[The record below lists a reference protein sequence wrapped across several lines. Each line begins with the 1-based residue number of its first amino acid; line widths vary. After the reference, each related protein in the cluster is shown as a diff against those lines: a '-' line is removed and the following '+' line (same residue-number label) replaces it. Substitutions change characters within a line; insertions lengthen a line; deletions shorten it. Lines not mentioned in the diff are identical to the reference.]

1 MTSASPPRRR
11 TVRSKLV
18 VLVLASVGLAVTL
31 VAGVATWRDA
41 SRDAAV
47 QANRLSSATQVLAT
61 LSTQAAVS
69 GDRAQAYA
77 AIRAVGLMP
86 EVSYARIEAANGA
99 LLAETGMGARLS
111 SDARIGDA
119 RTPPSFLQLMNS
131 RSVQA
136 TAPIIDA
143 HRTVGRVV
151 VLGKVD
157 GEAGRVGQSI
167 AISLLAAAIAALAG
181 LAVAWRL
188 QQGISGPIQALTG
201 AVNDIR
207 KTHDYSR
214 KADVDADDE
223 VAELV
228 DGFNGML
235 AEIRTRDEAIARH
248 MAGLE
253 QTIAERTADLV
264 LAKDVAEAAT
274 NAKSDFLATMSHE
287 IRTPMNGI
295 MVMAEML
302 AAGEIP
308 PRQRRFA
315 EVIAK
320 SGSSLLAIINDILD
334 FSKIEAGKLELE
346 QVPVDV
352 ADVAEDVCSLFWER
366 ARAKS
371 LDLAA
376 YIDPTTPR
384 LISAD
389 EVRLRQIVGN
399 LVNNAIKFTETGGV
413 LIQIEPRAQ
422 GVLRVAVHDTGIG
435 IPADKLGSVFGAFS
449 QADQSTTRKF
459 GGTGLGLAICKR
471 LVEAMDG
478 RIGVTSEVGRGSVF
492 ALEVPVSVIEA
503 AEPWPKLTA
512 DHGLLAISG
521 ASSRHAMGRYLART
535 GMKVLDRTKATDS
548 AERGLIVGDAET
560 LATGRRQA
568 FESICLGEYG
578 DSAADNLKREG
589 LADAVL
595 VQPFRR
601 RDLKALLAQRE
612 AGAPIRDVKAEQAQT
627 SEALPQFAG
636 AHVLVADD
644 SAVNREVALEALS
657 RLGVTADIAVD
668 GAKAVEL
675 AKAGG
680 FALILMDGSMPEMDG
695 YDAARAIRALE
706 ADANGP
712 RIPIVALTAHVVG
725 KAADAWREAD
735 MDAVLHK
742 PFTLALLAK
751 VLGQYLEPTSQAE
764 PAALPASA
772 AATPMIADA
781 GLLDPQVVA
790 DMETMAENGRAEFV
804 ERVRRL
810 YRENAPNCIVALNEA
825 AAAGDAEAA
834 ASAAH
839 ALKSMSLN
847 IGARAVADL
856 AARIEHAGREDGR
869 IDSGQIA
876 AIATALDATFG
887 ALEKRATPVAAP
899 SLATEP
905 GQDEEDRALL
915 NDLRQALA
923 NHELTMVYQPQVDRD
938 GIKIVGVEA
947 LVRWTHPVRGPV
959 SPALFIPLAERN
971 GLIGEITPWV
981 MARAMAETRDLAP
994 LVISVN
1000 ASALEFN
1007 DPAFVDRL
1015 TAIIAEQGFDPK
1027 RLEVEITETAILS
1040 GEEQVRRSIER
1051 LRAMGVKIALDDFG
1065 VGYSSLSHLRLFP
1078 FDKLK
1083 IDRLFITS
1091 CSRDAE
1097 SATVVHGVISIG
1109 RALGMKIVAEGVET
1123 ETQMKFLKV
1132 AGVHAMQGYL
1142 TGKPMPI
1149 TDLRARLAD
1158 QFESDADPL
1167 KRLAGGR

>member
-1 MTSASPPRRR
+1 MSPASSPRRR

-18 VLVLASVGLAVTL
+18 VLVLASVGLAVIL
-31 VAGVATWRDA
+31 VSGVATWRDA
-41 SRDAAV
+41 SRDAAM
-47 QANRLSSATQVLAT
+47 QANRLSSATAVLAT
-61 LSTQAAVS
+61 LSTQAAAS

-77 AIRAVGLMP
+77 AIRAVALMP
-86 EVSYARIEAANGA
+86 EVSYARIEAANGG
-99 LLAETGMGARLS
+99 LLAETGAGARLS
-111 SDARIGDA
+111 TDARIGDA
-119 RTPPSFLQLMNS
+119 KRPPSFLQLMNS
-131 RSVQA
+131 RTVQA
-136 TAPIIDA
+136 SASIVDA
-143 HRTVGRVV
+143 HRTIGRVV
-151 VLGKVD
+151 VLGQLS
-157 GEAGRVGQSI
+157 GEAARVGQSVL
-167 AISLLAAAIAALAG
+167 ISLAAALIAALAG

-188 QQGISGPIQALTG
+188 QQGISGPIQALTL

-214 KADVDADDE
+214 RADVKADDE

-235 AEIRTRDEAIARH
+235 GEIRTRDAALARH
-248 MAGLE
+248 MADLE
-253 QTIAERTADLV
+253 QTVADRTADLIA
-264 LAKDVAEAAT
+264 AKDVAEAAT

-302 AAGEIP
+302 AAGEMP
-308 PRQRRFA
+308 ARQRRFA

-352 ADVAEDVCSLFWER
+352 SDVAEDVCSLFWER

-399 LVNNAIKFTETGGV
+399 LVNNAIKFTEAGGV
-413 LIQIEPRAQ
+413 LVQIEPRGQ
-422 GVLRVAVHDTGIG
+422 GLLRIAVHDTGIG
-435 IPADKLGSVFGAFS
+435 IAADKLGSVFGAFS

-459 GGTGLGLAICKR
+459 GGTGLGLSICKR
-471 LVEAMDG
+471 LVEAMNG
-478 RIGVTSEVGRGSVF
+478 RIGVTSQLGQGSVF
-492 ALEVPVSVIEA
+492 TLEIPVEVIEP
-503 AEPWPKLTA
+503 AEPWPALA
-512 DHGLLAISG
+512 EDRAMLAIDG
-521 ASSRHAMGRYLART
+521 RASRHAMGRYLARA
-535 GMKVLDRTKATDS
+535 GMKVTDT
-548 AERGLIVGDAET
+548 AEASGAAPGLVIADPASLALGHDEGAE
-560 LATGRRQA
+560 A
-568 FESICLGEYG
+568 ICLGEYG
-578 DSAADNLKREG
+578 DSAPESLRREG

-601 RDLKALLAQRE
+601 RDLKALLAQRQ
-612 AGAPIRDVKAEQAQT
+612 AGAPIREVKAEQA
-627 SEALPQFAG
+627 SASAAILQFHG

-657 RLGVTADIAVD
+657 RLGVTADVAID
-668 GAKAVEL
+668 GAKAVEA

-680 FALILMDGSMPEMDG
+680 FDRILMDGSMPEMDG
-695 YDAARAIRALE
+695 YDAAREIRRLE
-706 ADANGP
+706 AETGAP

-725 KAADAWREAD
+725 KAAEAWREAE

-742 PFTLALLAK
+742 PFTLASLAK
-751 VLGQYLEPTSQAE
+751 TLGLFLTLTGEAA
-764 PAALPASA
+764 PAAAGPSLA
-772 AATPMIADA
+772 AAAAMGDEAN
-781 GLLDPQVVA
+781 LLDPQVVA
-790 DMETMAENGRAEFV
+790 DLETMAGNGQAEFV

-810 YRENAPNCIVALNEA
+810 YRENAPGCIVALDEA
-825 AAAGDAEAA
+825 AQAADSENVAR
-834 ASAAH
+834 AAH

-856 AARIEHAGREDGR
+856 AARIELAAREDGR
-869 IDSGQIA
+869 IDRKLITAIGAALTNTLRQLDKRAVQPTPVRASELIDGDDDQALLRDLDA
-876 AIATALDATFG
+876 AIAG
-887 ALEKRATPVAAP
+887 
-899 SLATEP
+899 
-905 GQDEEDRALL
+905 
-915 NDLRQALA
+915 N
-923 NHELTMVYQPQVDRD
+923 ELSMVYQPQVDRD
-938 GIKIVGVEA
+938 GVKVIGVEA
-947 LVRWTHPVRGPV
+947 LVRWTHPVRGAV
-959 SPALFIPLAERN
+959 SPALFIPLAERH
-971 GLIGEITPWV
+971 GLIGKITPWV
-981 MARAMAETRDLAP
+981 MARAMAETRDLGP
-994 LVISVN
+994 LPISVN

-1007 DPAFVDRL
+1007 DAGFVDRL
-1015 TAIIAEQGFDPK
+1015 TVLIEDQGFDPK
-1027 RLEVEITETAILS
+1027 RLEVEITETAILN
-1040 GEEQVRRSIER
+1040 GEGEVRRSIER

-1109 RALGMKIVAEGVET
+1109 RALGMKVVAEGVET
-1123 ETQMKFLKV
+1123 ETQKKFLKV

-1149 TDLRARLAD
+1149 EQLRTLMAEQALN
-1158 QFESDADPL
+1158 EADPL
-1167 KRLAGGR
+1167 KRRALGV

>member
-1 MTSASPPRRR
+1 MTSASSPRRR

-18 VLVLASVGLAVTL
+18 VLVLASVGLAVCL
-31 VAGVATWRDA
+31 VAGVTTWRDA

-47 QANRLSSATQVLAT
+47 QATRISSATAVLAT
-61 LSTQAAVS
+61 LSTEAAAS
-69 GDRAQAYA
+69 NDRARAYA
-77 AIRAVGLMP
+77 AIRAVALMP

-99 LLAETGMGARLS
+99 LLAETGAGARLNT
-111 SDARIGDA
+111 DARIGDA
-119 RTPPSFLQLMNS
+119 NRPPSFLQLMTS
-131 RSVQA
+131 RTVQA
-136 TAPIIDA
+136 TSPIVDA

-151 VLGKVD
+151 VLGRLD
-157 GEAGRVGQSI
+157 GEAGRVGQSML
-167 AISLLAAAIAALAG
+167 ISLAAALVAIAAG

-188 QQGISGPIQALTG
+188 QRGISGPIQALT
-201 AVNDIR
+201 AAINEVR
-207 KTHDYSR
+207 RTHDYSR
-214 KADVDADDE
+214 KADVSADDE

-228 DGFNGML
+228 EGFNGLM
-235 AEIRTRDEAIARH
+235 AEIRTRDAALARH
-248 MAGLE
+248 MSGLE
-253 QTIAERTADLV
+253 QTVADRTADLI
-264 LAKDVAEAAT
+264 LAKDAAEAAT

-302 AAGEIP
+302 AAGDMP

-384 LISAD
+384 LIGAD

-399 LVNNAIKFTETGGV
+399 LVNNAIKFTEAGGV
-413 LIQIEPRAQ
+413 LVQIEPRGQ
-422 GVLRVAVHDTGIG
+422 NWLRIAVHDTGIG
-435 IPADKLGSVFGAFS
+435 IAKDKLGSVFGAFS

-471 LVEAMDG
+471 LAEAMKG
-478 RIGVTSEVGRGSVF
+478 RIGVTSQIGQGSVF
-492 ALEVPVSVIEA
+492 TLEIPIDVIEP
-503 AEPWPKLTA
+503 AEAWPVLDGHRA
-512 DHGLLAISG
+512 LLAIDG
-521 ASSRHAMGRYLART
+521 RASRHAMGRYLART
-535 GMKVLDRTKATDS
+535 RMKVADS
-548 AERGLIVGDAET
+548 DEAQAPTGSGLVIGDPGA
-560 LATGRRQA
+560 LAIGHGD
-568 FESICLGEYG
+568 FEAICLGEYG
-578 DSAADNLKREG
+578 DSAPETLRREG

-595 VQPFRR
+595 IQPFRR
-601 RDLKALLAQRE
+601 RDLKALLAQRQS
-612 AGAPIRDVKAEQAQT
+612 GAPLSDIKPEQAAASQKI
-627 SEALPQFAG
+627 PQFEG

-644 SAVNREVALEALS
+644 SAVNREVALEALA
-657 RLGVTADIAVD
+657 RLGVTADVAVD
-668 GAKAVEL
+668 GAKAV
-675 AKAGG
+675 KAAQAGR
-680 FALILMDGSMPEMDG
+680 FDLILMDGSMPELDG
-695 YDAARAIRALE
+695 YDAAREIRRLE
-706 ADANGP
+706 QAAGAA
-712 RIPIVALTAHVVG
+712 RVPIVALTAHVVG
-725 KAADAWREAD
+725 KAADAWRDAE

-742 PFTLALLAK
+742 PFTLASLAK
-751 VLGQYLEPTSQAE
+751 TLGLFLTSTGETSGSAPILPAAPARGDEASLLEPQVTAE
-764 PAALPASA
+764 L
-772 AATPMIADA
+772 
-781 GLLDPQVVA
+781 
-790 DMETMAENGRAEFV
+790 ETMAANGQAEFV

-810 YRENAPNCIVALNEA
+810 YRENAPGCIEALDEA
-825 AAAGDAEAA
+825 AKAADSDTVAR
-834 ASAAH
+834 AAH

-856 AARIEHAGREDGR
+856 AARIESAARDGAR
-869 IDSGQIA
+869 IDRKLITAVGAALTNTLRQLDKRGAPPAPSQIA
-876 AIATALDATFG
+876 DPIDNDDDRTLLRDLDMA
-887 ALEKRATPVAAP
+887 VAR
-899 SLATEP
+899 
-905 GQDEEDRALL
+905 D
-915 NDLRQALA
+915 
-923 NHELTMVYQPQVDRD
+923 ELTMVYQPQVDRD
-938 GIKIVGVEA
+938 GVKIIGVEA
-947 LVRWTHPVRGPV
+947 LVRWIHPVRGPV
-959 SPALFIPLAERN
+959 SPAVFIPLAERH
-971 GLIGEITPWV
+971 GLIGKITPWV

-1007 DPAFVDRL
+1007 DAGFVDRL
-1015 TAIIAEQGFDPK
+1015 TAIIDAQGFDPK
-1027 RLEVEITETAILS
+1027 RLEVEITETAILA
-1040 GEEQVRRSIER
+1040 GEGEVRRSIER

-1109 RALGMKIVAEGVET
+1109 RALGMKVVAEGVET
-1123 ETQMKFLKV
+1123 ETQKKFLKI

-1142 TGKPMPI
+1142 TGKPMPVEA
-1149 TDLRARLAD
+1149 LRALLAE
-1158 QFESDADPL
+1158 QSANETDPI
-1167 KRLAGGR
+1167 KRKAMGA